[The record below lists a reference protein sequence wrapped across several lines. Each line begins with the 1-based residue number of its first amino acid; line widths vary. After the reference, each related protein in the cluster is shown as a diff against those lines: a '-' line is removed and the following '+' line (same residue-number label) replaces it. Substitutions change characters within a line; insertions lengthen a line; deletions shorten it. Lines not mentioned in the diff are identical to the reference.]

1 MDESIMTNSL
11 DYFFFRNIHS
21 NFMHNEQ
28 IYTPSKVVNFIL
40 DNVGFNNRNGIDRK
54 HIIDNSCGNGN
65 FLVEIVKRIFRF
77 ISNADKEYLETYV
90 HGIEIDECAYNE
102 TINRLNK
109 IATEHNIMDVIWDIR
124 NTNALTTTDFDNC
137 MDYVVGNPPY
147 CNVHHLSR
155 ANYDLLK
162 TKFFFCSDGMTDLY
176 IAFFEKGIQMLKR
189 DGILGYITP
198 NSWLTSKAGY
208 WLRDDLYEHNRLQK
222 LYNFDTDKLF
232 NDVTTF
238 TCITI
243 IDNNRSFDDD
253 NIVVYHGN
261 FNDLTNN
268 KQYGTV
274 VNKHDIYVNEK
285 ILTNLKDEVI
295 RNIIDYKI
303 KDYEKRFIVKN
314 GLATLKDKLFI
325 LDPDDKD
332 ANVDIYVDL
341 YCNEIID
348 CVKASKGEFK
358 YIIYPYDD
366 SGKPVSYDN
375 LCLYVQNLLE
385 RRAERLEIDTTQ
397 ENWYLYGRTQAIKDV
412 NKYRVSCNNLIRDQK
427 DVILRGLPSETAVYS
442 GYYVLRKNMTQSRE
456 AMLQLFH
463 QVEDALKTPLFID
476 YVKSIGKSKNGGY
489 YTFSSKELENFLNF
503 YYQV

>member
-1 MDESIMTNSL
+1 
-11 DYFFFRNIHS
+11 
-21 NFMHNEQ
+21 MHNEQ
-28 IYTPSKVVNFIL
+28 IYTPSKVVNFML
-40 DNVGFNNRNGIDRK
+40 DNVGFNNKCGIEGK

-65 FLVEIVKRIFRF
+65 FLVEIVKRIFQF
-77 ISNADKEYLETYV
+77 IPNIDREYLETYV
-90 HGIEIDECAYNE
+90 HGIEIDEPTYNE
-102 TINRLNK
+102 AINRLNK
-109 IATEHNIMDVIWDIR
+109 IATEHNISNVKWDVR
-124 NTNALTTTDFDNC
+124 NSNALRTTDFDNS

-147 CNVHHLSR
+147 CNVHHMSKE
-155 ANYDLLK
+155 NYDLLK
-162 TKFFFCSDGMTDLY
+162 TEFFFCSDGMTDLY
-176 IAFFEKGIQMLKR
+176 IGFFEKGIQMLNSN
-189 DGILGYITP
+189 GILGYITP

-208 WLRDDLYEHNRLQK
+208 WLRSHLYDHNSLQQI
-222 LYNFDTDKLF
+222 YNFDTDKLF
-232 NDVTTF
+232 DDATTF

-261 FNDLTNN
+261 FNDLTNK
-268 KQYGTV
+268 KQYCTV
-274 VNKHDIYVNEK
+274 VDKHDIYVSEK

-295 RNIIDYKI
+295 RNIIDYEI
-303 KDYEKRFIVKN
+303 KDYDKRFIVKN

-366 SGKPVSYDN
+366 SGKPLSYDN
-375 LCLYVQNLLE
+375 LCLYVRSLLE
-385 RRAERLEIDTTQ
+385 RRAERLDIDMTQ

-412 NKYRVSCNNLIRDQK
+412 NKYRVSCNNLIRDK
-427 DVILRGLPSETAVYS
+427 NDVILRELPAKTAVYS
-442 GYYVLRKNMTQSRE
+442 GFYIIRNG
-456 AMLQLFH
+456 MLQNRKEMKLLYQ
-463 QVEDALKTPLFID
+463 QVDDALKTNLFAD

-489 YTFSSKELENFLNF
+489 YTFSTKDLEQFLNYF
-503 YYQV
+503 YSI

>member
-1 MDESIMTNSL
+1 
-11 DYFFFRNIHS
+11 
-21 NFMHNEQ
+21 MHNEQ
-28 IYTPSKVVNFIL
+28 IYTPSKVVNFML
-40 DNVGFNNRNGIDRK
+40 DNVGFNNKCGIDGK

-65 FLVEIVKRIFRF
+65 FLVEIVKRIFQF
-77 ISNADKEYLETYV
+77 IPNIDREYLETYV
-90 HGIEIDECAYNE
+90 HGIEIDEPAYSE

-109 IATEHNIMDVIWDIR
+109 IATEHDISNVKWDVR
-124 NTNALTTTDFDNC
+124 NSDALRTTDFDNS

-147 CNVHHLSR
+147 CNVHHMSKE
-155 ANYDLLK
+155 NYDLLK

-176 IAFFEKGIQMLKR
+176 IGFFEKGIQMLKS

-208 WLRDDLYEHNRLQK
+208 WLRDHLYEHNSLQK
-222 LYNFDTDKLF
+222 IYNFDTDKLF
-232 NDVTTF
+232 NDATTF

-261 FNDLTNN
+261 FNDLTNK
-268 KQYGTV
+268 KQYCTV
-274 VNKHDIYVNEK
+274 VDKHDIYVSEK

-295 RNIIDYKI
+295 RNIIDYEI
-303 KDYEKRFIVKN
+303 KDYDKRFIVKN

-366 SGKPVSYDN
+366 SGKPLSYDN
-375 LCLYVQNLLE
+375 LCLYVRSLLE
-385 RRAERLEIDTTQ
+385 RRAERLDIDMTQ

-412 NKYRVSCNNLIRDQK
+412 NKYRVSCNNLIRDK
-427 DVILRGLPSETAVYS
+427 NDVILRELPAKTAVYS
-442 GYYVLRKNMTQSRE
+442 GFYIIRNG
-456 AMLQLFH
+456 MLQNRKEMKLLYQ
-463 QVEDALKTPLFID
+463 QVDDALKTNLFAN

-489 YTFSSKELENFLNF
+489 YTFSTKDLEQFLNYF
-503 YYQV
+503 YSI

>member
-1 MDESIMTNSL
+1 
-11 DYFFFRNIHS
+11 
-21 NFMHNEQ
+21 MHNEQ
-28 IYTPSKVVNFIL
+28 IYTPSKVVNFML
-40 DNVGFNNRNGIDRK
+40 DNVGFNNKCGIEGK

-65 FLVEIVKRIFRF
+65 FLVEIVKRIFQF
-77 ISNADKEYLETYV
+77 IPNIDREYLETYV
-90 HGIEIDECAYNE
+90 HGIEIDEPAYNE
-102 TINRLNK
+102 AINRLNK
-109 IATEHNIMDVIWDIR
+109 IATEHNISNVKWDVR
-124 NTNALTTTDFDNC
+124 NSNALRTTDFDDS

-147 CNVHHLSR
+147 CNVHHMSKE
-155 ANYDLLK
+155 NYDLLK
-162 TKFFFCSDGMTDLY
+162 TEFFFCSDGMTDLY
-176 IAFFEKGIQMLKR
+176 IGFFEKGIQMLNR
-189 DGILGYITP
+189 NGILGYITP

-208 WLRDDLYEHNRLQK
+208 WLRSHLYDHNSLQQI
-222 LYNFDTDKLF
+222 YNFDTDKLF
-232 NDVTTF
+232 DDATTF

-261 FNDLTNN
+261 FNDLTNK
-268 KQYGTV
+268 KQYCTV
-274 VNKHDIYVNEK
+274 VDKHDIYVSEK

-295 RNIIDYKI
+295 RNIIDYEI
-303 KDYEKRFIVKN
+303 KDYDKRFIVKN

-366 SGKPVSYDN
+366 SGKPLSYDN
-375 LCLYVQNLLE
+375 LCLYVRSLLE
-385 RRAERLEIDTTQ
+385 RRAERLDIDMTQ

-412 NKYRVSCNNLIRDQK
+412 NKYRVSCNNLIRDK
-427 DVILRGLPSETAVYS
+427 NDVILRELPAKTAVYS
-442 GYYVLRKNMTQSRE
+442 GFYIIRNG
-456 AMLQLFH
+456 MLQNRKEMKLLYQ
-463 QVEDALKTPLFID
+463 QVDDALKTNLFAD

-489 YTFSSKELENFLNF
+489 YTFSTEDLEQFLNYF
-503 YYQV
+503 YSI

>member
-1 MDESIMTNSL
+1 
-11 DYFFFRNIHS
+11 
-21 NFMHNEQ
+21 MHNEQ
-28 IYTPSKVVNFIL
+28 IYTPSKVVNFML
-40 DNVGFNNRNGIDRK
+40 DNVGFNNKCGIEGK

-65 FLVEIVKRIFRF
+65 FLVEIVKRIFQF
-77 ISNADKEYLETYV
+77 IPNIDREYLETYV
-90 HGIEIDECAYNE
+90 HGIEIDEPAYNE
-102 TINRLNK
+102 AINRLNK
-109 IATEHNIMDVIWDIR
+109 IATEHNISNVKWDVR
-124 NTNALTTTDFDNC
+124 NSNALRTTDFDDS

-147 CNVHHLSR
+147 CNVHHMSKE
-155 ANYDLLK
+155 NYDLLK
-162 TKFFFCSDGMTDLY
+162 TEFFFCSDGMTDLY
-176 IAFFEKGIQMLKR
+176 IGFFEKGIQMLNR
-189 DGILGYITP
+189 NGILGYITP

-208 WLRDDLYEHNRLQK
+208 WLRSHLYDHNSLQQI
-222 LYNFDTDKLF
+222 YNFDTDKLF
-232 NDVTTF
+232 DDATTF

-261 FNDLTNN
+261 FNDLTNK
-268 KQYGTV
+268 KQYCTV
-274 VNKHDIYVNEK
+274 VDKHDIYVSEK

-295 RNIIDYKI
+295 RNIIDYEI
-303 KDYEKRFIVKN
+303 KDYDKRFIVKN

-366 SGKPVSYDN
+366 SGKPLSYDN
-375 LCLYVQNLLE
+375 LCLYVRSLLE
-385 RRAERLEIDTTQ
+385 RRAERLDIDMTQ

-412 NKYRVSCNNLIRDQK
+412 NKYRVSCNNLIRDK
-427 DVILRGLPSETAVYS
+427 NDVILRELPAKTAVYS
-442 GYYVLRKNMTQSRE
+442 GFYIIRNG
-456 AMLQLFH
+456 MLQNRKEMKLLYQ
-463 QVEDALKTPLFID
+463 QVDDALKTNLFAN

-489 YTFSSKELENFLNF
+489 YTFSTEDLEQFLNYF
-503 YYQV
+503 YSI

>member
-1 MDESIMTNSL
+1 
-11 DYFFFRNIHS
+11 
-21 NFMHNEQ
+21 MHNEQ

-40 DNVGFNNRNGIDRK
+40 DNVGFNNRYGIDGK

-65 FLVEIVKRIFRF
+65 FLVEIVKRIFQF
-77 ISNADKEYLETYV
+77 IPNIDREYLETYV
-90 HGIEIDECAYNE
+90 HGIEIDEPAYNE
-102 TINRLNK
+102 AINRLNK
-109 IATEHNIMDVIWDIR
+109 IATEHNISNVKWDVR
-124 NTNALTTTDFDNC
+124 NSDALRTTDFDNN

-147 CNVHHLSR
+147 CNVHHMSKE
-155 ANYDLLK
+155 NYDLLK
-162 TKFFFCSDGMTDLY
+162 TEFFFCSDGMTDLY
-176 IAFFEKGIQMLKR
+176 IGFFEKGIQMLNSN
-189 DGILGYITP
+189 GILGYITP

-208 WLRDDLYEHNRLQK
+208 WLRSHLYDHNSLRQI
-222 LYNFDTDKLF
+222 YNFDTDKLF
-232 NDVTTF
+232 DDATTF

-261 FNDLTNN
+261 FNDLTNK
-268 KQYGTV
+268 KQYCTV
-274 VNKHDIYVNEK
+274 VDKHDIYVSEK

-295 RNIIDYKI
+295 RNIIDYEI
-303 KDYEKRFIVKN
+303 KDYDKRFIVKN

-341 YCNEIID
+341 YCNEIIN

-366 SGKPVSYDN
+366 SGKPLSYDN
-375 LCLYVQNLLE
+375 LCLYVRSLLE
-385 RRAERLEIDTTQ
+385 RRAERLDIDMTQ

-412 NKYRVSCNNLIRDQK
+412 NKYRVSCNNLIRDK
-427 DVILRGLPSETAVYS
+427 NDVILRELPAKTAVYS
-442 GYYVLRKNMTQSRE
+442 GFYIIRNG
-456 AMLQLFH
+456 MLQNRKEMKLLYQ
-463 QVEDALKTPLFID
+463 QVDDALKTNLFAN

-489 YTFSSKELENFLNF
+489 YTFSTKDLEQFLNYF
-503 YYQV
+503 YSI

>member
-1 MDESIMTNSL
+1 
-11 DYFFFRNIHS
+11 
-21 NFMHNEQ
+21 MHNEQ
-28 IYTPSKVVNFIL
+28 IYTPSKVVNFML
-40 DNVGFNNRNGIDRK
+40 DNVGFNNKCGIDGK

-65 FLVEIVKRIFRF
+65 FLVEIVKRIFQFSPNIDR
-77 ISNADKEYLETYV
+77 EYLETYV
-90 HGIEIDECAYNE
+90 HGIEIDEPAYNE
-102 TINRLNK
+102 AINRLNK
-109 IATEHNIMDVIWDIR
+109 IATEHNISNVKWDVR
-124 NTNALTTTDFDNC
+124 NSDALRTTDFDNS

-147 CNVHHLSR
+147 CNVHHMSKE
-155 ANYDLLK
+155 NYDLLK
-162 TKFFFCSDGMTDLY
+162 TEFFFCSDGMTDLY
-176 IAFFEKGIQMLKR
+176 IGFFEKGIQMLNSN
-189 DGILGYITP
+189 GIMGYITP

-208 WLRDDLYEHNRLQK
+208 WLRDHLYSHNSLQK
-222 LYNFDTDKLF
+222 IYNFDTDKLF
-232 NDVTTF
+232 NDATTF

-261 FNDLTNN
+261 FNDLTNK
-268 KQYGTV
+268 KQYCTV
-274 VNKHDIYVNEK
+274 VDKHDIYVSEK

-295 RNIIDYKI
+295 RNIIDYEI
-303 KDYEKRFIVKN
+303 KDYDKRFIVKN

-366 SGKPVSYDN
+366 SGKPLSYDN
-375 LCLYVQNLLE
+375 LCLYVRSLLE
-385 RRAERLEIDTTQ
+385 RRAERLDIDMTQ

-412 NKYRVSCNNLIRDQK
+412 NKYRVSCNNLIRDK
-427 DVILRGLPSETAVYS
+427 NDVILRELPAKTAVYS
-442 GYYVLRKNMTQSRE
+442 GFYIIRNG
-456 AMLQLFH
+456 MLQNRKEMKLLYQ
-463 QVEDALKTPLFID
+463 QVDDALKTNLFAN

-489 YTFSSKELENFLNF
+489 YTFSTKDLEQFLNYF
-503 YYQV
+503 YSI

>member
-1 MDESIMTNSL
+1 
-11 DYFFFRNIHS
+11 
-21 NFMHNEQ
+21 MHNEQ
-28 IYTPSKVVNFIL
+28 IYTPSKVVNFML
-40 DNVGFNNRNGIDRK
+40 DNVGFNNKCGIDGK

-65 FLVEIVKRIFRF
+65 FLVEIVKRIFQF
-77 ISNADKEYLETYV
+77 IPNIDREYLETYV
-90 HGIEIDECAYNE
+90 HGIEIDEPAYNE
-102 TINRLNK
+102 AINRLNK
-109 IATEHNIMDVIWDIR
+109 IATEHNISNVKWDVR
-124 NTNALTTTDFDNC
+124 NSDALRTTDFDNS

-147 CNVHHLSR
+147 CNVHHMSKE
-155 ANYDLLK
+155 NYDLLK
-162 TKFFFCSDGMTDLY
+162 TEFFFCSDGMTDLY
-176 IAFFEKGIQMLKR
+176 IGFFEKGIQMLNSN
-189 DGILGYITP
+189 GILGYITP

-208 WLRDDLYEHNRLQK
+208 WLRSHLYDHNSLQQI
-222 LYNFDTDKLF
+222 YNFDTDKLF
-232 NDVTTF
+232 DDATTF

-261 FNDLTNN
+261 FNDLTNK

-274 VNKHDIYVNEK
+274 VDKHDIYVSEK

-295 RNIIDYKI
+295 RNIIDYEI
-303 KDYEKRFIVKN
+303 KDYDKRFIVKN

-366 SGKPVSYDN
+366 SGKPLSYDN
-375 LCLYVQNLLE
+375 LCLYVRSLLE
-385 RRAERLEIDTTQ
+385 RRAERLDIDMTQ

-412 NKYRVSCNNLIRDQK
+412 NKYRVSCNNLIRDK
-427 DVILRGLPSETAVYS
+427 NDVILRELPAKTAVYS
-442 GYYVLRKNMTQSRE
+442 GFYIIRNGMPQNRQAMKLLRQ
-456 AMLQLFH
+456 
-463 QVEDALKTPLFID
+463 QVEDALKTNLFTN

-489 YTFSSKELENFLNF
+489 YTFSTEDLEQFLNYF
-503 YYQV
+503 YSI

>member
-1 MDESIMTNSL
+1 
-11 DYFFFRNIHS
+11 
-21 NFMHNEQ
+21 MHNEQ
-28 IYTPSKVVNFIL
+28 IYTPSKVVNFML
-40 DNVGFNNRNGIDRK
+40 DNVGFNNKCGIDGK

-65 FLVEIVKRIFRF
+65 FLVEIVKRIFQF
-77 ISNADKEYLETYV
+77 IPNIDREYLETYV
-90 HGIEIDECAYNE
+90 HGIEIDEPAYNE
-102 TINRLNK
+102 AINRLNK
-109 IATEHNIMDVIWDIR
+109 IATEHNISNVKWDVR
-124 NTNALTTTDFDNC
+124 NSDALRTTDFDNS

-147 CNVHHLSR
+147 CNVHHMSKE
-155 ANYDLLK
+155 NYDLLK
-162 TKFFFCSDGMTDLY
+162 TEFFLCSDGMTDLY
-176 IAFFEKGIQMLKR
+176 IGFFEKGIQMLNSN
-189 DGILGYITP
+189 GILGYITP

-208 WLRDDLYEHNRLQK
+208 WLRDHLYSHNSLQK
-222 LYNFDTDKLF
+222 IYNFDTDKLF
-232 NDVTTF
+232 DDATTF

-261 FNDLTNN
+261 FNDLTNK
-268 KQYGTV
+268 KQYCTV
-274 VNKHDIYVNEK
+274 VDKHDIYVSEK

-295 RNIIDYKI
+295 RNIIDYEI
-303 KDYEKRFIVKN
+303 KDYDKRFIVKN

-366 SGKPVSYDN
+366 SGKPLSYDN
-375 LCLYVQNLLE
+375 LCLYVRSLLE
-385 RRAERLEIDTTQ
+385 RRAERLDIDMTQ

-412 NKYRVSCNNLIRDQK
+412 NKYRVSCNNLIRDQN
-427 DVILRGLPSETAVYS
+427 DVILRELPSETAVYS
-442 GYYVLRKNMTQSRE
+442 GFYIIRNGMPQNRQAMKLLRQ
-456 AMLQLFH
+456 
-463 QVEDALKTPLFID
+463 QVEDALKTNLFTN

-489 YTFSSKELENFLNF
+489 YTFSTEDLEQFLNYF
-503 YYQV
+503 YSI

>member
-1 MDESIMTNSL
+1 
-11 DYFFFRNIHS
+11 
-21 NFMHNEQ
+21 MHNEQ
-28 IYTPSKVVNFIL
+28 VYTPSKVVNFIL
-40 DNVGFNNRNGIDRK
+40 DNVGFDNRCGIEGK

-65 FLVEIVKRIFRF
+65 FLVEIVKRIFQF
-77 ISNADKEYLETYV
+77 IPNIDREYLETYV
-90 HGIEIDECAYNE
+90 HGIEIDEPAYNE
-102 TINRLNK
+102 TIVRLNK
-109 IATEHNIMDVIWDIR
+109 IAIEHNINYVKWDIK
-124 NTNALTTTDFDNC
+124 NSNALTTTDFDKR

-147 CNVHHLSR
+147 CNVHHMSR

-176 IAFFEKGIQMLKR
+176 IGFFEKGIQMLKR

-208 WLRDDLYEHNRLQK
+208 WLRDHLYEHNSLQK

-274 VNKHDIYVNEK
+274 VNKHDIYVSEK

-295 RNIIDYKI
+295 RNIIDYEI

-375 LCLYVQNLLE
+375 LCLYVRSLLE

-397 ENWYLYGRTQAIKDV
+397 ENWYLYGRTQAIKD
-412 NKYRVSCNNLIRDQK
+412 NGKYRISCNNLIRDK
-427 DVILRGLPSETAVYS
+427 DDIILRRLWPNTAVYS
-442 GYYVLRKNMTQSRE
+442 GFYIMRKGMPQNGLTLMEMFTKIE
-456 AMLQLFH
+456 GAM
-463 QVEDALKTPLFID
+463 KTDTFIR
-476 YVKSIGKSKNGGY
+476 YVKSLGKSKNGKY
-489 YTFSSKELENFLNF
+489 YTFTTKDLEKFLNYF
-503 YYQV
+503 YKI

>member
-1 MDESIMTNSL
+1 
-11 DYFFFRNIHS
+11 
-21 NFMHNEQ
+21 MHNEQ
-28 IYTPSKVVNFIL
+28 IYTPSKVVNFML
-40 DNVGFNNRNGIDRK
+40 DNVGFNNKCGIDGK

-65 FLVEIVKRIFRF
+65 FLVEIVKRIFQF
-77 ISNADKEYLETYV
+77 IPNIDREYLETYV
-90 HGIEIDECAYNE
+90 HGIEIDEPAYNE
-102 TINRLNK
+102 AINRLNK
-109 IATEHNIMDVIWDIR
+109 IATEHNISNVKWDVR
-124 NTNALTTTDFDNC
+124 NSDALRTTDFDNS

-147 CNVHHLSR
+147 CNVHHMSKE
-155 ANYDLLK
+155 NYDLLK
-162 TKFFFCSDGMTDLY
+162 TEFFFCSDGMTDLY
-176 IAFFEKGIQMLKR
+176 IGFFEKGIQMLNSN
-189 DGILGYITP
+189 GILGYITP

-208 WLRDDLYEHNRLQK
+208 WLRDHLYSHNSLQK
-222 LYNFDTDKLF
+222 IYNFDTDKLF
-232 NDVTTF
+232 NDATTF

-261 FNDLTNN
+261 FNDLSDN
-268 KQYGTV
+268 KQHCSV
-274 VNKHDIYVNEK
+274 VDKHDIYVSEK

-295 RNIIDYKI
+295 RNIIDYEI

-375 LCLYVQNLLE
+375 LCLSVRSLLE
-385 RRAERLEIDTTQ
+385 RRAERLDIDMTQ

-412 NKYRVSCNNLIRDQK
+412 NKYRVSCNNLIRDK
-427 DVILRGLPSETAVYS
+427 NDVILRELPAKTAVYS
-442 GYYVLRKNMTQSRE
+442 GFYIIRNG
-456 AMLQLFH
+456 MLQNRKEMKLLYQ
-463 QVEDALKTPLFID
+463 QVDDALKTNLFAN

-489 YTFSSKELENFLNF
+489 YTFSTKDLEQFLNYF
-503 YYQV
+503 YSI

>member
-1 MDESIMTNSL
+1 
-11 DYFFFRNIHS
+11 
-21 NFMHNEQ
+21 MHNEQ
-28 IYTPSKVVNFIL
+28 IYTPSKVVNFML
-40 DNVGFNNRNGIDRK
+40 DNVGFNNKCGIDRK

-65 FLVEIVKRIFRF
+65 FLVEIVKRIFQF
-77 ISNADKEYLETYV
+77 IPNIDREYLETYV
-90 HGIEIDECAYNE
+90 HGIEIDEPAYSE
-102 TINRLNK
+102 AINRLNK
-109 IATEHNIMDVIWDIR
+109 IATEHNISNVRWDVR
-124 NTNALTTTDFDNC
+124 NSNALRTTDFDDS

-147 CNVHHLSR
+147 CNVHHMSKE
-155 ANYDLLK
+155 NYDLLK
-162 TKFFFCSDGMTDLY
+162 TEFFFCSDGMTDLY
-176 IAFFEKGIQMLKR
+176 IGFFEKGIQMLNSN
-189 DGILGYITP
+189 GILGYITP

-208 WLRDDLYEHNRLQK
+208 WLRSHLYDHNSLQQI
-222 LYNFDTDKLF
+222 YNFDTDKLF
-232 NDVTTF
+232 DDATTF

-261 FNDLTNN
+261 FNDLTNK
-268 KQYGTV
+268 KQYCTV
-274 VNKHDIYVNEK
+274 VDKHDIYVSEK

-295 RNIIDYKI
+295 RNIIDYEI
-303 KDYEKRFIVKN
+303 KDYDKRFIVKN

-366 SGKPVSYDN
+366 SGKPLSYDN
-375 LCLYVQNLLE
+375 LCLYVRSLLE
-385 RRAERLEIDTTQ
+385 RRAERLDIDMTQ

-412 NKYRVSCNNLIRDQK
+412 NKYRVSCNNLIRDK
-427 DVILRGLPSETAVYS
+427 NDVILRELPAKTAVYS
-442 GYYVLRKNMTQSRE
+442 GFYIIRNG
-456 AMLQLFH
+456 MLQNRKEMKLLYQ
-463 QVEDALKTPLFID
+463 QVDDALKTNLFAN

-489 YTFSSKELENFLNF
+489 YTFSTKDLEQFLNYF
-503 YYQV
+503 YSI

>member
-1 MDESIMTNSL
+1 
-11 DYFFFRNIHS
+11 
-21 NFMHNEQ
+21 MHNEQ

-40 DNVGFNNRNGIDRK
+40 DNVGFNNRYGIDGK

-65 FLVEIVKRIFRF
+65 FLVEIVKRIFQF
-77 ISNADKEYLETYV
+77 IPNIDREYLETHV
-90 HGIEIDECAYNE
+90 HGIEIDEPAYNE
-102 TINRLNK
+102 AINRLNK
-109 IATEHNIMDVIWDIR
+109 IATEHNISNVKWDVR
-124 NTNALTTTDFDNC
+124 NSDALRTTDFDNS

-147 CNVHHLSR
+147 CNVHHMSKE
-155 ANYDLLK
+155 NYDLLK
-162 TKFFFCSDGMTDLY
+162 TEFFFCSDGMTDLY
-176 IAFFEKGIQMLKR
+176 IGFFEKGIQMLNSN
-189 DGILGYITP
+189 GILGYITP

-208 WLRDDLYEHNRLQK
+208 WLRSHLYDHNSLQK
-222 LYNFDTDKLF
+222 IYNFDTDKLF
-232 NDVTTF
+232 NDATTF

-261 FNDLTNN
+261 FNDLTNK

-274 VNKHDIYVNEK
+274 VDKHDIYVSEK

-295 RNIIDYKI
+295 RNIIDYEI
-303 KDYEKRFIVKN
+303 KDYDKRFIVKN

-366 SGKPVSYDN
+366 SGKPLSYDN
-375 LCLYVQNLLE
+375 LCLYVRSLLE
-385 RRAERLEIDTTQ
+385 RRAERLDIDMTQ

-412 NKYRVSCNNLIRDQK
+412 NKYRVSCNNLIRDK
-427 DVILRGLPSETAVYS
+427 NDIILRELPAKTAVYS
-442 GYYVLRKNMTQSRE
+442 GFYIIRNG
-456 AMLQLFH
+456 MLQNRKEMKLLYH
-463 QVEDALKTPLFID
+463 QVEDALKTNLFAN

-489 YTFSSKELENFLNF
+489 YTFSTKDLEQFLNYF
-503 YYQV
+503 YSI

>member
-1 MDESIMTNSL
+1 
-11 DYFFFRNIHS
+11 
-21 NFMHNEQ
+21 MHNEQ
-28 IYTPSKVVNFIL
+28 IYTPSKVVNFML
-40 DNVGFNNRNGIDRK
+40 DNVGFNNKCGIDGK

-65 FLVEIVKRIFRF
+65 FLVEIVKRIFQF
-77 ISNADKEYLETYV
+77 IPNIDREYLETYV
-90 HGIEIDECAYNE
+90 HGIEIDEPAYNE

-109 IATEHNIMDVIWDIR
+109 IATEHNISNVKWDVR
-124 NTNALTTTDFDNC
+124 NSDALRTTDFDNS

-147 CNVHHLSR
+147 CNVHHMSKE
-155 ANYDLLK
+155 NYDLLK
-162 TKFFFCSDGMTDLY
+162 TEFFFCSDGMTDLY
-176 IAFFEKGIQMLKR
+176 IGFFEKGIQMLNSN
-189 DGILGYITP
+189 GILGYITP

-208 WLRDDLYEHNRLQK
+208 WLRSHLYDHNSLQQI
-222 LYNFDTDKLF
+222 YNFDTDKLF
-232 NDVTTF
+232 DDATTF

-261 FNDLTNN
+261 FNDLTNK
-268 KQYGTV
+268 KQYCTV
-274 VNKHDIYVNEK
+274 VDKHDIYVSEK

-295 RNIIDYKI
+295 RNIIDYEI
-303 KDYEKRFIVKN
+303 KDYDKRFIVKN

-366 SGKPVSYDN
+366 SGKPLSYDN
-375 LCLYVQNLLE
+375 LCLYVRSLLE
-385 RRAERLEIDTTQ
+385 RRAERLDIDMTQ

-412 NKYRVSCNNLIRDQK
+412 NKYRVSCNNLIRDK
-427 DVILRGLPSETAVYS
+427 NDVILRELPAKTAVYS
-442 GYYVLRKNMTQSRE
+442 GFYIIRNG
-456 AMLQLFH
+456 MLQNRKELKLLYQ
-463 QVEDALKTPLFID
+463 QVDDALKTNLFAN

-489 YTFSSKELENFLNF
+489 YTFSTKDLEQFLNYF
-503 YYQV
+503 YSI

>member
-1 MDESIMTNSL
+1 
-11 DYFFFRNIHS
+11 
-21 NFMHNEQ
+21 MHNEQ
-28 IYTPSKVVNFIL
+28 IYTPSKVVNFML
-40 DNVGFNNRNGIDRK
+40 DNVGFNNKCGIDGK

-65 FLVEIVKRIFRF
+65 FLVEIVKRIFQF
-77 ISNADKEYLETYV
+77 IPNIDREYLETYV
-90 HGIEIDECAYNE
+90 HGIEIDEPAYNE
-102 TINRLNK
+102 AINRLNK
-109 IATEHNIMDVIWDIR
+109 IATEHNISNVKWDVR
-124 NTNALTTTDFDNC
+124 NSDALRTTDFDNS

-147 CNVHHLSR
+147 CNVHHMSKE
-155 ANYDLLK
+155 NYDLLK
-162 TKFFFCSDGMTDLY
+162 TEFFLCSDGMTDLY
-176 IAFFEKGIQMLKR
+176 IGFFEKGIQMLNSN
-189 DGILGYITP
+189 GILGYITP

-208 WLRDDLYEHNRLQK
+208 WLRDHLYSHNSLQK
-222 LYNFDTDKLF
+222 IYNFDTDKLF
-232 NDVTTF
+232 NDATTF

-261 FNDLTNN
+261 FNDLTNK

-274 VNKHDIYVNEK
+274 VDKHDIYVSEK

-295 RNIIDYKI
+295 RNIIDYEI
-303 KDYEKRFIVKN
+303 KDYDKRFIVKN

-366 SGKPVSYDN
+366 SGKPLSYDN
-375 LCLYVQNLLE
+375 LCLYVRSLLE
-385 RRAERLEIDTTQ
+385 RRAERLDIDMTQ

-412 NKYRVSCNNLIRDQK
+412 NKYRVSCNNLIRDK
-427 DVILRGLPSETAVYS
+427 NDVILRELPAKTAVYS
-442 GYYVLRKNMTQSRE
+442 GFYIIRNG
-456 AMLQLFH
+456 MLQNRKEMKLLYQ
-463 QVEDALKTPLFID
+463 QVDDALKTNLFAN

-489 YTFSSKELENFLNF
+489 YTFSTKDLEQFLNYF
-503 YYQV
+503 YSI

>member
-1 MDESIMTNSL
+1 
-11 DYFFFRNIHS
+11 
-21 NFMHNEQ
+21 MHNEQ

-40 DNVGFNNRNGIDRK
+40 DNVGFNNRYGIDGK

-65 FLVEIVKRIFRF
+65 FLVEIVKRIFQF
-77 ISNADKEYLETYV
+77 IPSIDREYLETYV
-90 HGIEIDECAYNE
+90 HGIEIDEPAYNE
-102 TINRLNK
+102 AINRLNK
-109 IATEHNIMDVIWDIR
+109 IATEHNIKDVNWDIR
-124 NTNALTTTDFDNC
+124 NSNALTTTDFDDC

-147 CNVHHLSR
+147 CNVHHMSKE
-155 ANYDLLK
+155 NYDLLK
-162 TKFFFCSDGMTDLY
+162 TEFFFCSDGMTDLY
-176 IAFFEKGIQMLKR
+176 IGFFEKGIQMLKS

-208 WLRDDLYEHNRLQK
+208 WLRDHLYEHNSLQK
-222 LYNFDTDKLF
+222 IYNFDTDKLF
-232 NDVTTF
+232 NDATTF

-261 FNDLTNN
+261 FNNLTNK
-268 KQYGTV
+268 KQYCTV
-274 VNKHDIYVNEK
+274 VDKHDIYVSEK

-295 RNIIDYKI
+295 RNIIDYEI
-303 KDYEKRFIVKN
+303 KDCDKRFIVKN

-332 ANVDIYVDL
+332 ANVDIYVEL

-366 SGKPVSYDN
+366 SGKPLSYDN
-375 LCLYVQNLLE
+375 LCLYVRSLLE
-385 RRAERLEIDTTQ
+385 RRAERLDIDMTQ

-412 NKYRVSCNNLIRDQK
+412 NKYRVSCNNLIRDK
-427 DVILRGLPSETAVYS
+427 NDVILRELPAKTAVYS
-442 GYYVLRKNMTQSRE
+442 GFYIIRNGMPQNRKEMKLLYQ
-456 AMLQLFH
+456 
-463 QVEDALKTPLFID
+463 QVDDALKTNLFAN

-489 YTFSSKELENFLNF
+489 YTFSTKDLEQFLNYF
-503 YYQV
+503 YSI

>member
-1 MDESIMTNSL
+1 
-11 DYFFFRNIHS
+11 
-21 NFMHNEQ
+21 MHNEQ
-28 IYTPSKVVNFIL
+28 IYTPSKVVNFML
-40 DNVGFNNRNGIDRK
+40 DNVGFNNKCGIDGK

-65 FLVEIVKRIFRF
+65 FLVEIVKRIFQF
-77 ISNADKEYLETYV
+77 IPNIDREYLETYV
-90 HGIEIDECAYNE
+90 HGIEIDEPAYNE
-102 TINRLNK
+102 AINRLNK
-109 IATEHNIMDVIWDIR
+109 IATEHNISNVKWDVR
-124 NTNALTTTDFDNC
+124 NSDALRTTDFDNS

-147 CNVHHLSR
+147 CNVHHMSKE
-155 ANYDLLK
+155 NYDLLK
-162 TKFFFCSDGMTDLY
+162 TEFFFCSDGMTDLY
-176 IAFFEKGIQMLKR
+176 IGFFEKGIQMLNSN
-189 DGILGYITP
+189 GILGYITP

-208 WLRDDLYEHNRLQK
+208 WLRSHLYDHNSLQQI
-222 LYNFDTDKLF
+222 YNFDTDKLF
-232 NDVTTF
+232 DDATTF

-261 FNDLTNN
+261 FNDLTNK
-268 KQYGTV
+268 KQYCTV
-274 VNKHDIYVNEK
+274 VDKHDIYVSEK

-295 RNIIDYKI
+295 RNIIDYEI
-303 KDYEKRFIVKN
+303 KDYDKRFIVKN

-366 SGKPVSYDN
+366 SGKPLSYDN
-375 LCLYVQNLLE
+375 LCLYVRSLLE
-385 RRAERLEIDTTQ
+385 RRAERLDIDMTQ

-412 NKYRVSCNNLIRDQK
+412 NKYRVSCNNLIRDK
-427 DVILRGLPSETAVYS
+427 NDVILRELPANTAVYS
-442 GYYVLRKNMTQSRE
+442 GFYIIRNG
-456 AMLQLFH
+456 MLQNRKEMKLLYQ
-463 QVEDALKTPLFID
+463 QVDDALKTNLFAN

-489 YTFSSKELENFLNF
+489 YTFSTKDLEQFLNYF
-503 YYQV
+503 YSI